1 MNREWKNR
9 LRYVAGKVAWLMI
22 LGWCRMGRIRVV
34 NRHYLVQAKRSGR
47 PILYL
52 TWHGRMVLP
61 VFAHR
66 HEGIVAMISE
76 HGDGE
81 IIAQTVQRL
90 GYRTVRGSST
100 RGGQKAFR
108 EMLKHLKQGDH
119 CTILPD
125 GPQGPR
131 LVVKMGAIMLAQRSG
146 AVILPLVGAAGKPIF
161 FNSWDRFM
169 LWKPLSRLLL
179 SYGAPI
185 VIARNISVD
194 DLEAQRLAVEA
205 ALRNLQEQADALV

>member
-1 MNREWKNR
+1 MNKKWKKR
-9 LRYVAGKVAWLMI
+9 LRYLAGKISWLII
-22 LGWCRMGRIRVV
+22 LAWCRIGRIRVV
-34 NRHYLVQAKRSGR
+34 NRHYLLQAKRSGA

-52 TWHGRMVLP
+52 VWHGRMIVPL
-61 VFAHR
+61 FAHR
-66 HEGIVAMISE
+66 NEGIVAMISE

-90 GYRTVRGSST
+90 GFRTVRGSST

-108 EMLKHLKQGDH
+108 EMLRHLKQGDH
-119 CTILPD
+119 CTLLPD

-131 LVVKMGAIMLAQRSG
+131 MVVKMGAVMLAQRSG
-146 AVILPLVGAAGKPIF
+146 AVILPLMGAAGKPIY

-179 SYGAPI
+179 IYGKPI
-185 VIARNISVD
+185 TLARNTPVEQ
-194 DLEAQRLAVEA
+194 LEKQRLAVET